1 MYQFTVFCAGFSTE
15 NFPTFRNCGAGVVRR
30 VWYTPGMEHEAQM
43 IQQWREGM
51 GVNRLSALAGLR
63 KETVIKI
70 LDGRCEPTLESMEK
84 IAAVFGA
91 RVMIEREEIRT
102 RRISRHR
109 PQAMPEL
116 LRSMRVKAGLTQ
128 IDLETKT
135 GVGQTLISDYEVG
148 KHAPSFSQARR
159 LAKPCGYSIR
169 ATFVRVS

>member
-1 MYQFTVFCAGFSTE
+1 
-15 NFPTFRNCGAGVVRR
+15 
-30 VWYTPGMEHEAQM
+30 MEYEAQM

-70 LDGRCEPTLESMEK
+70 LHGRAEPTLESLEK

-91 RVMIEREEIRT
+91 RVMIEREEILT
-102 RRISRHR
+102 RRISRHL
-109 PQAMPEL
+109 PKSLPKL
-116 LRSMRVKAGLTQ
+116 LRDMRLNAGLTQ

-148 KHAPSFSQARR
+148 KHTPSFSQARR
-159 LAKPCGYSIR
+159 LAEPCGYSIR
-169 ATFVRVS
+169 ATFVRGS